1 MFLSKSYSQLSL
13 ITGKL
18 YSVSHPWKKLKSS
31 LLGLAETIKRS
42 TYTKL
47 QLPWSFLSWD
57 ISLGTEQ
64 FRAHFEIMQKP
75 AVLAWGSKEQGWNQQ
90 AIIWLVS
97 QTTHAYDVLE
107 RWLFHEI
114 LQCSKI
120 EKHAVIQNK
129 TILLSLVPY
138 YRGLNSVLV

>member
-1 MFLSKSYSQLSL
+1 
-13 ITGKL
+13 
-18 YSVSHPWKKLKSS
+18 
-31 LLGLAETIKRS
+31 
-42 TYTKL
+42 
-47 QLPWSFLSWD
+47 
-57 ISLGTEQ
+57 
-64 FRAHFEIMQKP
+64 MQKP

-120 EKHAVIQNK
+120 ENPKQDNIIVFSS
-129 TILLSLVPY
+129 IL
-138 YRGLNSVLV
+138 

>member
-1 MFLSKSYSQLSL
+1 
-13 ITGKL
+13 
-18 YSVSHPWKKLKSS
+18 
-31 LLGLAETIKRS
+31 
-42 TYTKL
+42 
-47 QLPWSFLSWD
+47 
-57 ISLGTEQ
+57 
-64 FRAHFEIMQKP
+64 MQNP

-114 LQCSKI
+114 LQFSKI

>member
-1 MFLSKSYSQLSL
+1 
-13 ITGKL
+13 
-18 YSVSHPWKKLKSS
+18 
-31 LLGLAETIKRS
+31 
-42 TYTKL
+42 
-47 QLPWSFLSWD
+47 
-57 ISLGTEQ
+57 
-64 FRAHFEIMQKP
+64 MQKP

-120 EKHAVIQNK
+120 DKRAVIQNK
-129 TILLSLVPY
+129 DNIIVFVPY